1 MSDPAAF
8 EAFEAFERAAHD
20 RIAPG
25 YHDAFTPVTALA
37 HPQLLDAA
45 GVTAGTRV
53 LDLACGPGAMTA
65 LASARGA
72 SAIGLDLAPGMVEQ
86 ARTLHPGPDFR
97 VGSAEDLAFE
107 DGSFD
112 AVVCAY
118 GIGHFPRPARAFAEA
133 ARVLRPGGTLAV
145 SWWCGPEENR
155 INGVFFEAIRDSGV
169 ALPSTLPPGPGAFH
183 FSDEKNLRA
192 SFAAAEFPPP
202 RIVTHETAHR
212 LPDFDALWGLAA
224 TSFAR
229 IGTLMASLGPA
240 ELDRYRRAV
249 AARAEPYGDGPVR
262 IPVAYRIAW
271 ATKS

>member
-8 EAFEAFERAAHD
+8 EAFERTVHD

-45 GVTAGTRV
+45 GVREGTRV

-65 LASARGA
+65 LASSRGA
-72 SAIGLDLAPGMVEQ
+72 SAVGLDLAPGMVEQ
-86 ARTLHPGPDFR
+86 ARRLHPGPDFS

-107 DGSFD
+107 NGSFE

-118 GIGHFPRPARAFAEA
+118 GIGHFPRPERAFAEA
-133 ARVLRPGGTLAV
+133 ARVLRPGGKLAV
-145 SWWCGPEENR
+145 SWWCGPHENR
-155 INGVFFEAIRDSGV
+155 INGVFFDAIRDSGV

-183 FSDEKNLRA
+183 FSDEDNLRA
-192 SFAAAEFPPP
+192 SFAAAGFASP
-202 RIVTHETAHR
+202 RIVTHERLHL
-212 LPDFDALWGLAA
+212 LPDFEALWALAA

-229 IGTLMASLGPA
+229 IGTLMASLSRPDL
-240 ELDRYRRAV
+240 ERYRKAV
-249 AARAEPYGDGPVR
+249 EARVEPYGDGPLR

-271 ATKS
+271 AGKP

>member
-1 MSDPAAF
+1 MSDAA
-8 EAFEAFERAAHD
+8 AFEAFERAVHD

-45 GVTAGTRV
+45 GVGPGTRV

-65 LASARGA
+65 LAASRGA
-72 SAIGLDLAPGMVEQ
+72 GATGLDLSSGMLER
-86 ARTLHPGPDFR
+86 ARALHPGPEFR
-97 VGSAEDLAFE
+97 VGSAEELDFA

-118 GIGHFPRPARAFAEA
+118 GIGHFPQPDRAFAEA

-155 INGVFFEAIRDSGV
+155 INGVFFDAIRDSGV
-169 ALPSTLPPGPGAFH
+169 ALPSSLPPGPGAFH
-183 FSDEKNLRA
+183 YSDEANLRA
-192 SFAAAEFPPP
+192 SFAAAGFPPP
-202 RIVTHETAHR
+202 RIVTHGTAHL
-212 LPDFDALWGLAA
+212 LPDFEALWNLAA

-229 IGTLMASLGPA
+229 IGTLIASLSPA
-240 ELDRYRRAV
+240 DLDRYRRAV
-249 AARAEPYGDGPVR
+249 AARAAPHGDGPVR
-262 IPVAYRIAW
+262 IPVAWRIAW
-271 ATKS
+271 AGKR